1 MLDEGT
7 LRRLTTQLEVVP
19 MLLAGARPEQVEAR
33 PASGKWSARENLAHL
48 ARHHAVFLERLGR
61 ILEEDTP
68 NLGRYSAEEDPAWPE
83 WSALALEEI
92 RARLL
97 SLRAEIIG
105 LLRRLS
111 PEQSARSGIH
121 PVLGEMPLPRWV
133 EFFLLHEAHHLYIT
147 MLRLGD
153 TGHRSPSP

>member
-1 MLDEGT
+1 MLDESA
-7 LRRLTTQLEVVP
+7 LARLETQLDVLSV
-19 MLLAGARPEQVEAR
+19 LLAGARPEQVDAR

-61 ILEEDTP
+61 ILNEDAP
-68 NLGRYSAEEDPAWPE
+68 NLGRYSAQEDPAWPE
-83 WSALALEEI
+83 WSDLRLDEI
-92 RARLL
+92 LARLR
-97 SLRAEIIG
+97 SQRAEIVGILRG
-105 LLRRLS
+105 LT
-111 PEQSARSGIH
+111 PEQWARSGIH

-153 TGHRSPSP
+153 TGPRP